1 VSRSRNSGRP
11 RMLRVH
17 LDGLHNQVQFV
28 RFVHLAR
35 YAVILVWRDLEGSG
49 EVVEAADPAR
59 GVISHEEHYTG
70 AVFRPREQE
79 QMIGAEVEHRW
90 EQEREPEWLPP
101 HRQRR

>member
-1 VSRSRNSGRP
+1 
-11 RMLRVH
+11 MFRVQ

-28 RFVHLAR
+28 RAVHLAR
-35 YAVILVWRDLEGSG
+35 YAVILVWRDLEGSC
-49 EVVEAADPAR
+49 EVVEAVDPAR
-59 GVISHEEHYTG
+59 GVIFHEEHDTG